1 MIVTFDPMIN
11 SGASYD
17 AAYMNFLRC
26 VTAIATAAAGTTSL
40 TVNPFT
46 NNTGTIDNTKNCI
59 VGILANGEAGGWST
73 SASHTIVNS
82 GAFTS
87 LATSNTSGTGNK
99 AYVADFYTASGK
111 SAKPYLKMSF
121 TNVGNNYWSVYG
133 SGTINMQA
141 TTHTT
146 SLLAPIQMAF
156 GCSTTSDFTDTSY
169 SHIRTVIDSAA
180 TTSITLN
187 QVFPSRSASGPWFS
201 GSFAPG
207 PGTSNNVIYTMAV
220 TKDYCIIWEQ
230 SKSNSYSAGY
240 SNVIGGVDNYTH
252 LDWSYGSIMYGG
264 LRETH
269 DWENSLNNNPPWTAF
284 QFEHVTKSQPSS
296 KEIIA
301 SYMSTMTNTGVP
313 SSTATMYV
321 TNHNTSATNFITTSQ
336 STLSYIT
343 GSGTGTMTYNSSGR
357 NYGITNVPVFQSRD
371 ISATSLP
378 FILYP
383 PVTDD
388 STGALVPSAI
398 PIRFERNTSDSWHP
412 GGACRGIYKSMGAP
426 LATMKLYFSEGQT
439 FTINGDPYMPVVFN
453 ETMYLVRFK

>member
-1 MIVTFDPMIN
+1 MIITFDPMIN
-11 SGASYD
+11 AGSSYD

-26 VTAIATAAAGTTSL
+26 VTAAATAAAGTTSL
-40 TVNPFT
+40 TVNPFV
-46 NNTGTIDNTKNCI
+46 NNTGTIDNTTNCI
-59 VGILANGEAGGWST
+59 VSILANAEAGGWTT
-73 SASHTIVNS
+73 SASHNVVNS

-121 TNVGNNYWSVYG
+121 TNVGNNYWSVYAAG
-133 SGTINMQA
+133 ASNMA
-141 TTHTT
+141 VATHTT
-146 SLLAPIQMAF
+146 SLVAPIQMAF
-156 GCSTTSDFTDTSY
+156 GCSTTSDLTDTLY
-169 SHIRTVIDSAA
+169 SHIRTVVDNA
-180 TTSITLN
+180 TVTSITLN
-187 QVFPSRSASGPWFS
+187 QIFFNRTASTPPFCT
-201 GSFAPG
+201 SFGPG
-207 PGTSNNVIYTMAV
+207 PGMGNNVIYTMAV

-240 SNVIGGVDNYTH
+240 SNVIGGSDTSAHY
-252 LDWSYGSIMYGG
+252 DWSYGSIMYGG

-284 QFEHVTKSQPSS
+284 QFDHQTKAPTGA
-296 KEIIA
+296 KDIVA
-301 SYMSTMTNTGVP
+301 SYMTTLSNAGVP

-321 TNHNTSATNFITTSQ
+321 TNGQLAISFLTSSQ
-336 STLSYIT
+336 SSLAYIT
-343 GSGTGTMTYNSSGR
+343 ASGTGTMTYNSSGR
-357 NYGITNVPVFQSRD
+357 NHGITNMPVFQSRD
-371 ISATSLP
+371 TSINVLP
-378 FILYP
+378 YIVYP

-388 STGALVPSAI
+388 TTGALVPSAI
-398 PIRFERNTSDSWHP
+398 PIRFERNTSESWHP

-439 FTINGDPYMPVVFN
+439 FTINGEPYMPIVFN